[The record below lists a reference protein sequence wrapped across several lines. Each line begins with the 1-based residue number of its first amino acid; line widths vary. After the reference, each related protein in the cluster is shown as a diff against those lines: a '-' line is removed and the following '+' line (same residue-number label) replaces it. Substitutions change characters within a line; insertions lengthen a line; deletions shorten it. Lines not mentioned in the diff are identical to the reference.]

1 MDQTRSSPPVPV
13 LARVSRGGWS
23 VELLG
28 LACALLTI
36 AAAVAAGVWASHSTQ
51 RLAAQQQRSAVSTL
65 ARSLAPACAALV
77 EQNEISKLRVLI
89 GEVAQASELQDAAV
103 LLPDGGV
110 LAHSDPRRITVAEL
124 PERWPEGRA
133 PSLSSAGAASQP
145 EVRQVV
151 KVAGRGDLTVVL
163 TAAPTPP
170 VWSNPET
177 VTGLA
182 IIGVIGLGLGL
193 LLVQRTH
200 VVVRPLRA
208 IQDALRAASAGETDA
223 GSLTI
228 SPRWG
233 AEAAAWNALIAGREQ
248 LRARE
253 LDEQA
258 ERAAAPG
265 RPADGLLDR
274 SCDVLSH
281 GIVVVDGATTVRY
294 ANGAA
299 AVLLGRKRAEMV
311 GRPLQ
316 ESLSND
322 EVAALVNQVVR
333 DGSRR
338 RGSVEAEQGTGDE
351 RSIVRYTCSR
361 VTPEPDEG
369 PLSGGAILL
378 IEDLTQQRIADRAR
392 EMFVTSATHE
402 LRTPLTNIRLYV
414 ETMLED
420 GENDPVLRG
429 KCINVINTE
438 ARRLERMVS
447 DMLSVAEIE
456 AGSMKLHEDDIR
468 LDALFE
474 ELDSDYQAAARE
486 KEITFTLDLPPKL
499 PVIRGDRDKIA
510 MALHNLIGNA
520 LKYTPAG
527 GNVTVSLE
535 EREATIL
542 IRVKDDG
549 IGIGPEEQERI
560 FDKFYRAKDKR
571 VGRITGTGLGLSLA
585 REVARLH
592 GGDITVESQVDHGST
607 FTLVLPAP
615 AAAAPA
621 AAGGPAPAAKAA

>member
-1 MDQTRSSPPVPV
+1 MDQTRSSPPVAA
-13 LARVSRGGWS
+13 LARVTRGGWS

-28 LACALLTI
+28 LACALVTI
-36 AAAVAAGVWASHSTQ
+36 GAAVAAGAWAYHNAQ
-51 RLAAQQQRSAVSTL
+51 RLAAQQQRSTVSTL

-77 EQNEISKLRVLI
+77 EQNEVSKLRVLI
-89 GEVAQASELQDAAV
+89 GEVAQASELQEAAV

-110 LAHSDPRRITVAEL
+110 LAHSDPRRITVTEL
-124 PERWPEGRA
+124 PERWPEGGA
-133 PSLSSAGAASQP
+133 PAGSAGAASQP

-151 KVAGRGDLTVVL
+151 NAAGRGDLTVVL
-163 TAAPTPP
+163 TAAPTPQ
-170 VWSNPET
+170 VWSNAGA

-182 IIGVIGLGLGL
+182 VIGVAGIGVGML
-193 LLVQRTH
+193 LLQRTR

-208 IQDALRAASAGETDA
+208 IQDALRAASAGEADA
-223 GSLTI
+223 GALTI

-233 AEAAAWNALIAGREQ
+233 AEAAAWNAIIAGRER

-253 LDEQA
+253 LDERA
-258 ERAAAPG
+258 EQAAAPG

-281 GIVVVDGATTVRY
+281 GILVVDGAATVRY

-299 AVLLGRKRAEMV
+299 AVLLGRKRAELV

-316 ESLSND
+316 ESLSNE

-338 RGSVEAEQGTGDE
+338 RGSVEAEQGTGEE
-351 RSIVRYTCSR
+351 RSVVRYTCSR

-456 AGSMKLHEDDIR
+456 AGSMKVHDDDVR
-468 LDALFE
+468 LDALLD
-474 ELDSDYQAAARE
+474 ELASDYQAAAQE
-486 KEITFTLDLPPKL
+486 KEITLSLDLPPKL

-542 IRVKDDG
+542 VRVKDNG
-549 IGIGPEEQERI
+549 IGIGPDELERI

-592 GGDITVESQVDHGST
+592 GGDITVESQVDRGST

-621 AAGGPAPAAKAA
+621 AAGGSAPAAKAA